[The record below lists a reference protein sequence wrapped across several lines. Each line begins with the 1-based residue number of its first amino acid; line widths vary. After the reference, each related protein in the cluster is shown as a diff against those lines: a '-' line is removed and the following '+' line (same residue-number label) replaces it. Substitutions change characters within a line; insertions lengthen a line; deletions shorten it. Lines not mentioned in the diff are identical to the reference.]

1 MDMQVSTG
9 NWLPGEIR
17 EFFLEGEILI
27 KVSAG
32 YSLPAVPE
40 DLQVTSANSDLWFMH
55 IAHATDKCERKAGL
69 VRENKLASLKAML
82 VRKSM

>member
-40 DLQVTSANSDLWFMH
+40 DL
-55 IAHATDKCERKAGL
+55 
-69 VRENKLASLKAML
+69 
-82 VRKSM
+82 